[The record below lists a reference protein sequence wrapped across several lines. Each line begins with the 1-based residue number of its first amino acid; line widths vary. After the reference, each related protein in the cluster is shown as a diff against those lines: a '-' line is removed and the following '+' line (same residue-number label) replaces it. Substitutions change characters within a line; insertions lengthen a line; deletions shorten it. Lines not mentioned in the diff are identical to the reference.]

1 MATPSPATAH
11 PRRSLDGVRCTG
23 IEAHDL
29 PSGRSVYI
37 YALEITLRSG
47 AVILA
52 KRRYSAWRDL
62 HTEVRDLHTFGS
74 GPDRPLPPFPDKASF
89 SRQTPSFL
97 AARAK
102 ALARYVCCLFPAAL
116 CARGCS
122 PVYPGC
128 EPMHP
133 RYVAAVLAD
142 PVLAGLPAVVA
153 LYSGGGG
160 PGFAPGSLDS
170 AFDSALDSTPGSAAS
185 TPAARQYQH
194 TPIQSALLP
203 GATPPARSLAAP
215 PATPPAPPQPAAAA
229 AAKVA
234 PAPLPAPL
242 APLPGSA
249 ASGAS
254 ELLMPLLALL
264 LSLLA
269 GATLAAPV
277 VAAASCLVGI
287 GTGRLCRLRLA
298 PRSPHSAP
306 PPSLLAGGGEA
317 DGGELDGGGAG
328 GVGGPAYV
336 YTGHGGRRLS
346 DSEPAAAAPG
356 AARGAAHGAWP
367 APPASE
373 MAARGAGASE
383 GGQLRAGSPGLY
395 PDPHAHTQPQPSPHA
410 RQLGNLS
417 REMAAFAAPS
427 IAARAAAGATPPAA
441 AGGAAA
447 SPLEAEA
454 VAEAKEA
461 MRLLIDTLAQAAPAK
476 AARGATLANGWKH
489 HSSRQEVDILVN
501 YSGALGPGV
510 TAVMGL
516 GELEAPVGVAYLAM
530 EDDRVRGKHLDRQWI
545 STEVVAALPARL
557 CESALGGGWEVLEC
571 SVVDT
576 LYRSPAWPVANRQT
590 VCARLV
596 ARHAAT
602 GRLRVALRSVRTPR
616 PLPAGFV
623 RGTVAAAG
631 YELRP
636 AQSSSGGDACS
647 MVYANALDPN
657 GSLPQSV
664 VSVTVADRAMIV
676 GRLRRLL
683 QAEPAAWADPFAPAG
698 LPAGRAS
705 PVQSA

>member
-1 MATPSPATAH
+1 M
-11 PRRSLDGVRCTG
+11 
-23 IEAHDL
+23 
-29 PSGRSVYI
+29 
-37 YALEITLRSG
+37 
-47 AVILA
+47 
-52 KRRYSAWRDL
+52 
-62 HTEVRDLHTFGS
+62 
-74 GPDRPLPPFPDKASF
+74 
-89 SRQTPSFL
+89 
-97 AARAK
+97 
-102 ALARYVCCLFPAAL
+102 
-116 CARGCS
+116 
-122 PVYPGC
+122 YPGC
-128 EPMHP
+128 EPVHL

-142 PVLAGLPAVVA
+142 PVLAELPAVVA

-160 PGFAPGSLDS
+160 PGFAPGCLDS
-170 AFDSALDSTPGSAAS
+170 AFDSALDSTPGSTAS
-185 TPAARQYQH
+185 TPAARQHQH
-194 TPIQSALLP
+194 TPSQSALLP
-203 GATPPARSLAAP
+203 YATPPARPLAAAT
-215 PATPPAPPQPAAAA
+215 PATTPAPPQPAAAA

-234 PAPLPAPL
+234 PAPPPAPL
-242 APLPGSA
+242 APVSGSA
-249 ASGAS
+249 ASGSAS
-254 ELLMPLLALL
+254 ELLMPLFALL

-269 GATLAAPV
+269 GATLAAPM

-298 PRSPHSAP
+298 PRSPRSAL

-317 DGGELDGGGAG
+317 NGGEADGGGAG

-346 DSEPAAAAPG
+346 GSEPAAARG
-356 AARGAAHGAWP
+356 AARGAADGAWP

-373 MAARGAGASE
+373 AAAHGAGASE
-383 GGQLRAGSPGLY
+383 GGQLRAGSPSLY
-395 PDPHAHTQPQPSPHA
+395 PGPHAHAQPQPSPHA